1 MSVQSDVLSMIDNIR
16 AIKEKKEKD
25 MKSMASL
32 AMGTTLGIA
41 GSASNVPQTISPE
54 QASRLAANNLINNPQ
69 FDRLGGNNDGK
80 QK

>member
-1 MSVQSDVLSMIDNIR
+1 MSVQNDVLSMIDNIR
-16 AIKEKKEKD
+16 AIKEKGRKA
-25 MKSMASL
+25 MASL

-41 GSASNVPQTISPE
+41 GSASNIPQTISPE
-54 QASRLAANNLINNPQ
+54 QATNLAANNLVNNPQ